1 MIQTGEKREEGE
13 GSLQFPQN
21 SAPISFA
28 ATFRNYVCWPN
39 TAGNVRNWCEK
50 FWSAASHK
58 SHCNFCKFAATCNP
72 ATNER
77 SPGWVKL
84 SPPLSLS
91 LSLYFRSETRVVKRV
106 SSNYS
111 RTHITP
117 KSCAFFVSVIYLIQ
131 ILGLN
136 HLLYVALLHFQRHF
150 FIREI
155 SREGRRREGG
165 WRKDLFGFIINY
177 TLDS

>member
-84 SPPLSLS
+84 SPPFSLS

-155 SREGRRREGG
+155 SREGRRREGRG
-165 WRKDLFGFIINY
+165 RMEKRSLRVY
-177 TLDS
+177 Y